1 MTGNTGKNGTLNAG
15 TGKSLPSR
23 FLKLYIAIDT
33 NINAINVPAEINW
46 AKKANGNIEPIKT
59 PITVRIT
66 SALLGKCLSFNLA
79 NQEGYNPSRP
89 NE

>member
-33 NINAINVPAEINW
+33 NINAINVPAEIN
-46 AKKANGNIEPIKT
+46 
-59 PITVRIT
+59 
-66 SALLGKCLSFNLA
+66 
-79 NQEGYNPSRP
+79 
-89 NE
+89 